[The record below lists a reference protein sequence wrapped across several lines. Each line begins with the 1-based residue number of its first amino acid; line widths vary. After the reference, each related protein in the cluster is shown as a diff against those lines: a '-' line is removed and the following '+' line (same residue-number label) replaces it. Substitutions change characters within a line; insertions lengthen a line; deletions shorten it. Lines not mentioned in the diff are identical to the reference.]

1 MQDGEEV
8 TLAGTRFRVE
18 VTPCS
23 KSQVGFYTKLHPVTD
38 PVWHLRFM
46 EQLCPRE
53 KNDG

>member
-1 MQDGEEV
+1 MRNGEEV

-23 KSQVGFYTKLHPVTD
+23 RSKVGYYTKLHPVDD

-46 EQLCPRE
+46 ELVTPRE
-53 KNDG
+53 TGV